1 MRSPVAARALALA
14 LAVALVVVVTPV
26 ARAAEDHLKPFVN
39 LAVRPLWHETCR
51 LPAGTRVIV
60 PPALPDGRRDPA
72 HPVARIVDELRNLVI
87 TWYGGLIRAHD
98 PKDNPWAWVGGLCVG
113 LYDDVDKFGRPD
125 PNAFATDDRQIV
137 VGRHALARAAGP
149 GGFAAGE
156 PAALLYTL
164 AHEFGHHL
172 QFQNGLT
179 FRYEATVRP
188 RELQADCIA
197 GYLLALTLA
206 KRGNPT
212 FVNRVYAEAR
222 SIGDAFV
229 VHPQHHGTSA
239 EREAA
244 VRTGWTMGYAAFITN
259 VMKSRESPT
268 SASSRAAILA
278 CGAYPSDQQ
287 RAGTFR

>member
-1 MRSPVAARALALA
+1 VRSLVA
-14 LAVALVVVVTPV
+14 AVALAGALATP
-26 ARAAEDHLKPFVN
+26 AAAAEDPLNPF
-39 LAVRPLWHETCR
+39 LRMAVRPLWDASCK
-51 LPAGTRVIV
+51 LPPGTRVIV

-72 HPVARIVDELRNLVI
+72 HPVARLVGELRNLVT

-98 PKDNPWAWVGGLCVG
+98 GQENPWSWVGGLCVG
-113 LYDDVDKFGRPD
+113 LYDDVDKNGRPD
-125 PNAFATDDRQIV
+125 PNAFATNDRQIV
-137 VGRHALARAAGP
+137 VGRHALARAASP
-149 GGFAAGE
+149 GGFAGGE

-179 FRYEATVRP
+179 FHYEATVRP

-197 GYLLALTLA
+197 GYLLALTLS
-206 KRGNPT
+206 KRSNEAA

-222 SIGDAFV
+222 AIGDAFV
-229 VHPQHHGTSA
+229 MHPQHHGTSA

-244 VRTGWTMGYAAFITN
+244 VRMGWTMGYAAFITN
-259 VMKSRESPT
+259 LMKGKQDQSAT
-268 SASSRAAILA
+268 AASSRAAIIA
-278 CGAYPSDQQ
+278 CNAYPSDQQ